1 MHFTIYKQR
10 WANQKGLEMWN
21 ATSLEEL
28 QSRSFADLSVAM
40 VKMSERIQLQIEA
53 GQNVPE
59 TWTLYP
65 KGQAKVVHMNI
76 SAITLSHEEDHCS
89 MFFEGIP
96 YVKEELVND
105 NLRGV
110 EMIRHLPISVCQF
123 DMEGHVMFQNP
134 EAAILYDAGD
144 NDDDENADDDD
155 DAEEDNCDDD
165 NTDSSANVN
174 DRGEQIDTSQSKPEN
189 NDTNEVR
196 EDDIPSLTG
205 EETNNKMEKEKE
217 QSDDKED
224 CRSTATT
231 TVDDDDG
238 SIRTSESLRQQQQK
252 DRRFREAGGLLN
264 RFVDQTVGKQV
275 LKDIRTQDTYD
286 LEAMLKTQK
295 GPKWCAIQ
303 FRKATDPVTGEPV
316 ILFSAR
322 DNSDAVR
329 AEKEKEAREQ
339 KSEFLAI
346 MAHEIR
352 TPLHQVTGFID
363 LLDQTIL
370 SKEQKS
376 FVRLLKTSAFGLMSV
391 INDVLDYSK
400 LEAGKMKLECIP
412 YEPRSVIQG
421 SMEAVRTG
429 CEEKK
434 LYLNL
439 DCNKDIPFK
448 VMGDPN
454 RLRQILLNLLSNAV
468 KFTKKGGVT
477 VTARLLRDD
486 EYDDNNSNNN
496 SSGSSSPS
504 KPRCDG
510 ESSKGQGRR
519 PMVKFT
525 VKDTGIGV
533 GDDCKN
539 VIFQKYQQ
547 ANASVARNFGGTG
560 LGLSICQLLVR
571 TMGGTIG
578 VESELGKGAAFWFI
592 LPAELPVEQ
601 EPVEPS
607 DHEAA
612 IDIGCLNILVAEDN
626 KVNQKLAAH
635 MLRRMG
641 HKSKLAE
648 NGKVAIEMI
657 QKEKFDVVLMDIQMP
672 V

>member
-1 MHFTIYKQR
+1 
-10 WANQKGLEMWN
+10 MWN

-134 EAAILYDAGD
+134 EAAILYAG
-144 NDDDENADDDD
+144 
-155 DAEEDNCDDD
+155 DAEEDDD
-165 NTDSSANVN
+165 NDNEIDAEEAKMNENDNNDSSTNGS
-174 DRGEQIDTSQSKPEN
+174 GEQIIKSSQSKQESN
-189 NDTNEVR
+189 NNNNTSGEG
-196 EDDIPSLTG
+196 EDDIPSLTR
-205 EETNNKMEKEKE
+205 EDANKKETKEKI

-238 SIRTSESLRQQQQK
+238 STRTSESQRQQQK

-264 RFVDQTVGKQV
+264 RFVDQKVGKRV
-275 LKDIRTQDTYD
+275 LNDIQTQDTYD

-363 LLDQTIL
+363 LLDQTVL

-376 FVRLLKTSAFGLMSV
+376 FVRLLKTSARGLMSV

-412 YEPRSVIQG
+412 YEPRSVIDG
-421 SMEAVRTG
+421 SMEAVRAG

-468 KFTKKGGVT
+468 KFTEKGGIT

-486 EYDDNNSNNN
+486 EYDDNNSNN
-496 SSGSSSPS
+496 SSSS
-504 KPRCDG
+504 SLSNTPRNS
-510 ESSKGQGRR
+510 ESSKGQVRR
-519 PMVKFT
+519 PMVKFA

-533 GDDCKN
+533 GDDYKH

-571 TMGGTIG
+571 TMGGKIG
-578 VESELGKGAAFWFI
+578 VDSELGNGAEFWFI
-592 LPAELPVEQ
+592 LPAESPVEQ
-601 EPVEPS
+601 EPVGPS
-607 DHEAA
+607 EHEAA
-612 IDIGCLNILVAEDN
+612 MDIGCLNILVAEDN